1 MRRYI
6 TAIVGLAVLGLT
18 SCTSLS
24 EGEEGA
30 PGVERNQ
37 RVRYRGDAGAGLRE
51 RMDEQSSDI
60 NRKRNIE
67 ESGRNNPAMKPPE
80 IRPEQLPHSPVDT
93 TKHTPRPVN
102 RKRGGD

>member
-1 MRRYI
+1 MDKFK
-6 TAIVGLAVLGLT
+6 TGIVGLMLAGFV

-30 PGVERNQ
+30 AGVEQNR
-37 RVRYRGDAGAGLRE
+37 RIRLRGDADADLRD

-67 ESGRNNPAMKPPE
+67 ENRNGSATKPPE
-80 IRPEQLPHSPVDT
+80 ARPEQLPNSPVDT
-93 TKHTPRPVN
+93 TKHTPRPVQ
-102 RKRGGD
+102 RKKGGN

>member
-1 MRRYI
+1 MDKYR
-6 TAIVGLAVLGLT
+6 TGIVGLVLIGLM

-30 PGVERNQ
+30 AGVEQNR
-37 RVRYRGDAGAGLRE
+37 RIRLRGNANADLRD

-67 ESGRNNPAMKPPE
+67 ESRNGPATNPPE
-80 IRPEQLPHSPVDT
+80 VRPEQLPNSPVDT
-93 TKHTPRPVN
+93 TKHTPRRVQP
-102 RKRGGD
+102 KKGGN